1 MCSDAGSRFVHLHNH
16 TNFSLLDGAT
26 RIDLLMDRCVE
37 LGMPAVAMTDHGNM
51 FGAIQFYRAAKAK
64 GIKPIIGMEAYLAP
78 GARDSKTTGP
88 RGGYASHL
96 LLIAKNLQGYR
107 NLLKLSSVGYLE
119 GFYYRP
125 RIDRDL
131 LAEHSDGLIA
141 TTSCL
146 SGEVSQCLL
155 NGDMDGARRVV
166 GEMIAIFGRDNYYV
180 ELQDQGLDEQ
190 RRINPDLVRLAQEF
204 NLTLV
209 ATNDCHYLRQEDS
222 APHDVLLCIQT
233 GKGIN
238 EPGRMKFPN
247 QEFYVKTP
255 DEMAQVFREVPQS
268 LGATAEIA
276 ERCNVELSF
285 EGHHLPNFP
294 VPDGY
299 TLDDYFEAT
308 VRQGFDE
315 RMLAL
320 GYGNGSGPAP
330 PDYLQR
336 LDYEVGVI
344 REMGFPGYFMIVWD
358 FIRFAKE
365 QRIPVGP
372 GRGSAAGSL
381 VAYAMG
387 ITDVDPMHYGLVFER
402 FLNVERISMPD
413 IDIDFCMRR
422 RGEVIEYV
430 AEKYGHDRVAHI
442 ITFGTMAAKA
452 AIRDVGRALEMSF
465 GDVDKV
471 AKMIPADLG
480 ATIAGAK
487 ESNEDLRDA
496 IDEDEQV
503 ARLVELAEGLEGQI
517 RHASTHAAGVVISDE
532 PLTEYVPLYKA
543 PGGKDEMAQLVTTQ
557 FPMNDVEAIGLLKMD
572 FLGLRTLT
580 LVHDALSS
588 ISREKGKPFTAD
600 DIPLDNKKTYRLF
613 AKGNTSGIFQFES
626 SGMREYLKKLKPSE
640 LNDLIAMNALYRPGP
655 IGSGMIDEYIE
666 RKRDPSQV
674 IYELPQL
681 EDILQE
687 TYGVI
692 VYQEQV
698 MRIAAALAGFSLGQA
713 DILRKAMGKKKP
725 EVMESM
731 AKQFLEGCEAKEVP
745 ARPAKK
751 IWDLIVEFA
760 GYGFNKSHSAAYAL
774 LAYQTGFL
782 KANYPVHFMAAVL
795 TNEESN
801 TDKVVQYINECRG
814 MGVKVLPPDINESQV
829 HFTPVG
835 EDIRFGLAA
844 IKGVGE
850 GAVEIIIEA
859 RERVGEFRNL
869 VQFCEKV
876 DLRSGINRKTLE
888 SLLKAGAMDSLVP
901 DPEIDARSTRALL
914 EAQLEGALQAGQQK
928 QRDLATGQ
936 GSLLDGMEGSSDT
949 EPVPLGRIPEPWT
962 ERDMLAAEKE
972 SLGFY
977 VSGHPLQRY
986 AEQLDTHADTTTV
999 GIASAR
1005 ARKELAIGGMVL
1017 SIRQMTTRKGD
1028 RMAILQI
1035 EDMEG
1040 QARVVVFPKVYQK
1053 CATLLVEE
1061 AVLLVRGRKDTGDD
1075 DASILA
1081 SSIESLTGITPP
1093 KEEPTAQSVE
1103 VVIQLDQLVD
1113 DVAGRLREVLERH
1126 RGNTPIVVQVRGA
1139 QPTNYRARITPNRYL
1154 FVEPT
1159 DALVGEIEEIVGA
1172 DAVLLR

>member
-1 MCSDAGSRFVHLHNH
+1 MCSDSATPPFVHLHNH

-26 RIDLLMDRCVE
+26 RIDRLMDRCVE
-37 LGMPAVAMTDHGNM
+37 LGMEAVALTDHGNM
-51 FGAIQFYRAAKAK
+51 FGAVKFYRAARKR
-64 GIKPIIGMEAYLAP
+64 GIKPILGMEAYLAP
-78 GARDSKTTGP
+78 GSLESRAAGP
-88 RGGYASHL
+88 RGRYASHL
-96 LLIAKNLQGYR
+96 LLLAKNIEGYR
-107 NLLKLSSVGYLE
+107 NLLKLSSVGYLD

-125 RIDRDL
+125 RIDRDT
-131 LAEHSDGLIA
+131 LAKYSDGLIA

-146 SGEVSQCLL
+146 SGEVCQCLL
-155 NGDMDGARRVV
+155 NSDMDGARRAV

-190 RRINPDLVRLAQEF
+190 RRINPDLVRLAREF
-204 NLTLV
+204 DLSLV
-209 ATNDCHYLRQEDS
+209 GTNDCHYLRQEDS
-222 APHDVLLCIQT
+222 DPHDVLLCIQT

-238 EPGRMKFPN
+238 DPGRMKFPN
-247 QEFYVKTP
+247 NEFYVKTP
-255 DEMAQVFREVPQS
+255 AEMARVFGEVPEAIS
-268 LGATAEIA
+268 NTVEIA
-276 ERCNVELSF
+276 QRCELEIDF
-285 EGHHLPNFP
+285 EGLHLPRFP
-294 VPDGY
+294 VPDGQS
-299 TLDDYFEAT
+299 LEDYFEHT
-308 VRQGFDE
+308 VRAGFDD
-315 RMLAL
+315 RMRSL
-320 GYGNGSGPAP
+320 GFGNGSGPAP
-330 PDYLQR
+330 GVYSER
-336 LDYEVGVI
+336 LSYEVDII
-344 REMGFPGYFMIVWD
+344 RKMGFPGYFLIVWD

-381 VAYAMG
+381 VAYALG
-387 ITDVDPMHYGLVFER
+387 ITDIDPIHYGLVFER
-402 FLNVERISMPD
+402 FLNVERVSMPD

-422 RGEVIEYV
+422 RGEVIDYV

-465 GDVDKV
+465 GDVDRI

-480 ATIAGAK
+480 ATIAGARD
-487 ESNEDLRDA
+487 SNEDLRQA
-496 IDEDEQV
+496 IEDDEQV
-503 ARLVELAEGLEGQI
+503 GQLVGLAEGLEGQI

-532 PLTEYVPLYKA
+532 PLTNYVPLYKA
-543 PGGKDEMAQLVTTQ
+543 PGGKEDAQLVTTQ

-588 ISREKGKPFTAD
+588 ISREGGKEFTAT
-600 DIPLDNKKTYRLF
+600 DIPLDDKKTYRLF
-613 AKGNTSGIFQFES
+613 ARGNTSGIFQFES
-626 SGMREYLKKLKPSE
+626 SGMREYLKKLKPTQ

-655 IGSGMIDEYIE
+655 IGSGMIDEYIN
-666 RKRDPSQV
+666 RKHDPSQV
-674 IYELPQL
+674 AYELPQL
-681 EDILQE
+681 EEILQE

-698 MRIAAALAGFSLGQA
+698 MRIAASLAGFSLGEA

-725 EVMESM
+725 EVMASM
-731 AKQFLEGCEAKEVP
+731 EKQFLGGCESNSVP
-745 ARPAKK
+745 ARPARK

-782 KANYPVHFMAAVL
+782 KTNYPVHFMAAVL
-795 TNEESN
+795 TNEEGN

-814 MGVKVLPPDINESQV
+814 MEIDVLPPDVNESDV

-835 EDIRFGLAA
+835 DDIRFGLAA

-850 GAVEIIIEA
+850 GAVENIIAA
-859 RERVGEFRNL
+859 RDRAGRFRGL

-876 DLRSGINRKTLE
+876 DLRGGINRKTLE
-888 SLLKAGAMDSLVP
+888 SLIKAGAMDSLVT
-901 DPEIDARSTRALL
+901 DPEIDACSTRAFL

-928 QRDLATGQ
+928 QRDLASGQ
-936 GSLLDGMEGSSDT
+936 GSLLDGMEGDQ
-949 EPVPLGRIPEPWT
+949 EVAPVTPDRIPEPWL
-962 ERDMLAAEKE
+962 ERDMLTAEKE

-986 AEQLDTHADTTTV
+986 AEPLAEYADTTTV

-1005 ARKELAIGGMVL
+1005 ARKELAIGGMVVAV
-1017 SIRQMTTRKGD
+1017 RQMTTRKGE

-1053 CATLLVEE
+1053 CASLLTDD
-1061 AVLLVRGRKDTGDD
+1061 AVLLVRGRKDSGDD

-1081 SSIESLTGITPP
+1081 SSIEPLAEVAAPV
-1093 KEEPTAQSVE
+1093 EELTAQTVE
-1103 VVIQLDQLVD
+1103 ISMDLATMDAA
-1113 DVAGRLREVLERH
+1113 VAGNLRTVLERH
-1126 RGNTPIVVQVRGA
+1126 RGPIPVIVKVVGQ
-1139 QPTNYRARITPNRYL
+1139 QPCGFRARITPNRYL
-1154 FVEPT
+1154 FVEPSE
-1159 DALVGEIEEIVGA
+1159 DLVGELQALLGA
-1172 DAVLLR
+1172 DAVQLR